1 MGKEKGS
8 GLTLYL
14 EDLAGFGLKRTSHN
28 TPLYCIVMEGG
39 NSGDRGNG
47 IRQCE
52 KELSF
57 IMLVNPSTLCV
68 LVTTSK

>member
-1 MGKEKGS
+1 MGKGQGS
-8 GLTLYL
+8 GSTLCL
-14 EDLAGFGLKRTSHN
+14 EDLAGFRLKRTSYN
-28 TPLYCIVMEGG
+28 TPLYCIIIEGG
-39 NSGDRGNG
+39 NGRYRGNE

-57 IMLVNPSTLCV
+57 TMLVNPSTLYV